1 MRVNCKKQ
9 KEWKIE
15 LTQSFGSEKRGNE
28 DFQFS
33 KSVFVN
39 VGLIQRK
46 RMW

>member
-15 LTQSFGSEKRGNE
+15 LTQSFGLKKGNE

-46 RMW
+46 GMR